1 MATSQERKQGIRRQ
15 VLNQR
20 NSLSAFDVLSRSNQV
35 LENLYTMEAFQDAG
49 VVLSYI
55 SFGTEVNTHGC
66 IRRLLDAREKK
77 VLVPVVASREA
88 RTLILSEL
96 HGWNELSTGAYGILE
111 PEPEHVRERSPGDV
125 DIVLVPGI
133 AFDRRGN
140 RIGYG
145 GGYYDGL
152 LQRING
158 TAIGLAYAFQLIDRV
173 PREPHDVQVNAVVT
187 EDRMVIT

>member
-20 NSLSAFDVLSRSNQV
+20 NGLSAFDVLSRSNQV
-35 LENLYTMEAFQDAG
+35 LENLFTMEAFQDAG

-88 RTLILSEL
+88 RTLLLSEL
-96 HGWNELSTGAYGILE
+96 HGWDELSTGAYGILE

-140 RIGYG
+140 RVGYG

-152 LQRING
+152 LRRING
-158 TAIGLAYAFQLIDRV
+158 TAVGLAYEFQVLDKV
-173 PREPHDVQVNAVVT
+173 PREPHDVRVDAIAT
-187 EDRMVIT
+187 EDHTVII